1 VTQTTRVTAEETAR
15 HLQRLAQQR
24 GRLAVARAERLRK
37 RLPEAASLLR
47 SHYGA
52 ESVVLFGSLAA
63 GRPREGSD
71 VDLAVTGLPRARYFD
86 ALSTLMN
93 LFGAPVDLVC
103 LEEAPQSLR
112 ERVAAEG
119 EAL

>member
-1 VTQTTRVTAEETAR
+1 MIRVTAEETAR

-24 GRLAVARAERLRK
+24 RRLAVARAERLRK
-37 RLPEAASLLR
+37 RLPEAARLLR

-71 VDLAVTGLPRARYFD
+71 VDLAVAGLPSARYFD
-86 ALSTLMN
+86 ALSTLMT
-93 LFGAPVDLVC
+93 LFGAPVDLVR
-103 LEEAPQSLR
+103 LEEAPQSLLA
-112 ERVAAEG
+112 RVAAEG